1 MKTKYKCP
9 ECGAPGANVGT
20 WGSANIYE
28 KHGELSTIN
37 EEIDKHAG
45 WRCVTV
51 ECDFE
56 GWEDDFEKEVK
67 ECQRA
72 GSAET
77 S

>member
-1 MKTKYKCP
+1 MTKYKCP

-28 KHGELSTIN
+28 KHGDLHEIN
-37 EEIDKHAG
+37 TEIDKHAD

-51 ECDFE
+51 ECDFQ
-56 GWEDDFEKEVK
+56 GWEDDFEGKEVK
-67 ECQRA
+67 ECQSA
-72 GSAET
+72 VYAET